1 VSVDVQLENGYTKIA
16 NELLVAIY
24 GTNFN
29 ATQLKIILCV
39 IRYTYG
45 FNRKSHELS
54 IGFIS
59 KATGVSKRY
68 ISEELNNL
76 IKSNVLVTVKEYSA
90 SKCRVLKLNKD
101 YSKWL
106 GYRTI
111 LQQVNNTSTGEQ
123 DFDTTDEEYFNTT
136 DEEYFHQERQYK
148 DITKDNIYSADEKP
162 KTKNIDKN
170 DTSPCKAVI
179 DYLNQ
184 KCKTNY
190 RATTDKTKKHIS
202 ARMNEGFSLDDFKK
216 VIDIKAAEWTG
227 TDFEKYLRP
236 DTLFGTKFESYLN
249 QKNNLRRGS
258 DAVGKFGNAIKFDI
272 PKSSRETT
280 DTKNLNDEIKE
291 LGLI

>member
-1 VSVDVQLENGYTKIA
+1 MK
-16 NELLVAIY
+16 
-24 GTNFN
+24 
-29 ATQLKIILCV
+29 
-39 IRYTYG
+39 
-45 FNRKSHELS
+45 
-54 IGFIS
+54 
-59 KATGVSKRY
+59 
-68 ISEELNNL
+68 
-76 IKSNVLVTVKEYSA
+76 
-90 SKCRVLKLNKD
+90 
-101 YSKWL
+101 
-106 GYRTI
+106 
-111 LQQVNNTSTGEQ
+111 NTSTQ
-123 DFDTTDEEYFNTT
+123 QMKNTST
-136 DEEYFHQERQYK
+136 K
-148 DITKDNIYSADEKP
+148 KDNIYSADEKP

-249 QKNNLRRGS
+249 QKNNLRKGS
-258 DAVGKFGNAIKFDI
+258 DTVGKFGNAIKFDI